1 MAKSVPDTSAQ
12 TNSRIGRALPTGTT
26 LPFSPLHALQPAMA
40 PVMAGRKNDFQV
52 GYNLVVTP
60 GASGEAYTP
69 AYWDMLRRM
78 ASSYPPLTMVM
89 QTQVDKISSLPWKVK
104 PKKDKKATKQTER
117 LNVFF
122 NCPDGEH
129 SLQEWLRLILWE
141 MLTTDATCIYPRF
154 YDDGALHSLQVRDGT
169 TIKVLIDDWGDRPTA
184 PEPAY
189 QQVIKGRGWTDYTAD
204 ELIYKPRNIRV
215 NQIYGWSPVA
225 QIVSTVSLAML
236 RMTQQLNFFQEGSVP
251 DAFASCPESWTT
263 QQIKDMQMYWD
274 VYMAGNLAAR
284 SGGLRFI
291 PFGLKPEPF
300 KLDPMLKQEFD
311 EWVMRLI
318 CYQFGEA
325 PQPFIKEMARSTA
338 ETNKSAADEGG
349 LKTRIAWVQELV
361 NFILVKYLGDTDHEF
376 GLDIE
381 QNLTANDA
389 AVIASTLHK
398 GLPSDILTKNEARKI
413 VGQDPIEGGD
423 EISKAPD
430 PLELAKI
437 NAAAKPEAPEKGEK
451 KLAVPEKKEAPKPA
465 AKEVKKSECCHDIE
479 KALPI
484 TPEEKSFADMV
495 EGLLSLAGDRASSR
509 AASLFE
515 SLAVPASDAPFLP
528 SAWFDM
534 LLEDITPHLFDAA
547 KVGVDLGANLISEAA
562 GSPAG
567 VEAIEVA
574 GKGAAEWATERAA
587 FMVGK
592 SAEGAEAIREAYR
605 IDGMMREAISS
616 KVQQAIAESWST
628 AKLQYAIVDDFAFSP
643 ARALS
648 IARTELGNGQRAGQ
662 LEIYRAAGIPLKAWD
677 LADGACAACQENV
690 AVGAIPLGQA
700 FPNGNSVHPNDRCG
714 IRPVMEA
721 RK

>member
-1 MAKSVPDTSAQ
+1 MQ
-12 TNSRIGRALPTGTT
+12 GR
-26 LPFSPLHALQPAMA
+26 
-40 PVMAGRKNDFQV
+40 RNDYQV
-52 GYNLVVTP
+52 GYNTVVTP
-60 GASGEAYTP
+60 GASGAARTP
-69 AYWDMLRRM
+69 EFWAMLRRM
-78 ASSYPPLTMVM
+78 ASTYPPLTMVI
-89 QTQVDKISSLPWKVK
+89 QTQVDKISALPWKIK
-104 PKKDKKATKQTER
+104 PKQGKKATKQTDR

-129 SLQEWLRLILWE
+129 TLPEWIRLILWE
-141 MLTTDATCIYPRF
+141 MFTTDTTCLFPRY
-154 YDDGALHSLQVRDGT
+154 YDDGALHSIQVRDGT
-169 TIKVLIDDWGDRPTA
+169 TIKVLIDEWGDRPIA
-184 PEPAY
+184 PSPAY
-189 QQVIKGRGWTDYTAD
+189 QQNIKGLPFTEYTSD

-215 NQIYGWSPVA
+215 DQIYGWSPVA
-225 QIVSTVSLAML
+225 QIVTTISLAML

-263 QQIKDMQMYWD
+263 DQIKAMQMYWD

-325 PQPFIKEMARSTA
+325 PQPFIKEMARATA

-376 GLDIE
+376 GLDLQ
-381 QNLTANDA
+381 QNLTAQEA
-389 AVIASTLHK
+389 AMVASTLHK
-398 GLPSDILTKNEARKI
+398 GVPGDILTKNEARKI

-423 EISKAPD
+423 EIAKAPD

-437 NAAAKPEAPEKGEK
+437 NAAANPEALAKGGKNPEE
-451 KLAVPEKKEAPKPA
+451 LEKKEPPKPD
-465 AKEVKKSECCHDIE
+465 AKEVKKSECCHDVE

-484 TPEEKSFADMV
+484 TPEEKSFADMIG
-495 EGLLSLAGDRASSR
+495 GLLSLAGDRASST
-509 AASLFE
+509 AASFFE

-534 LLEDITPHLFDAA
+534 LLEDITPHLLDSA
-547 KVGVDLGANLISEAA
+547 KAGVDLGSNLIAEVA

-567 VEAIEVA
+567 VEAMEVA

-592 SAEGAEAIREAYR
+592 STEGAEAIREAYR

-677 LADGACAACQENV
+677 LADGACVACQENV
-690 AVGAIPLGQA
+690 AVGAIPLDKE

-714 IRPVMEA
+714 IKPVMEV